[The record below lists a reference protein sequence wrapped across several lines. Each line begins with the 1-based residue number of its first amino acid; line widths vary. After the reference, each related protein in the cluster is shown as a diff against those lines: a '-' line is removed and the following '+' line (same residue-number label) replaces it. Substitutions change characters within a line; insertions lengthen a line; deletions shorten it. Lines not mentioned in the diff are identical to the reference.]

1 MALAAV
7 SLYLLAL
14 AWANLRPVH
23 GNNRHA
29 VYWNSSNLQR
39 QCQGVCTYMSLL
51 VQSLFLLPH
60 WEKICKIMRKLTQ
73 IAVRLTLGPAE
84 VDKLAVESVEH
95 FMWALVSGIT
105 LTPHPGTH
113 IAETDK
119 RAD

>member
-1 MALAAV
+1 MAQWVVTVLGEN
-7 SLYLLAL
+7 LLL
-14 AWANLRPVH
+14 
-23 GNNRHA
+23 
-29 VYWNSSNLQR
+29 
-39 QCQGVCTYMSLL
+39 C
-51 VQSLFLLPH
+51 
-60 WEKICKIMRKLTQ
+60 
-73 IAVRLTLGPAE
+73 LTLGPAE